1 MSKTPAVNPNVHD
14 IADQAKYEYAL
25 GTLLLAQT
33 QYRLAELAG
42 LGLLDPD
49 ESMRLQEDLVEIWGH
64 LYCGTVWAVR
74 DEEDDGDGEEDYH
87 APTGVA
93 ADNTYSDGR
102 TVMIQARI
110 EPLETSEYNWEYN
123 GFLFDD
129 GAIIYHQRGT
139 TCSISPVNPEVDRG
153 WAGAT
158 F

>member
-1 MSKTPAVNPNVHD
+1 MSTTPAVNPNVHD
-14 IADQAKYEYAL
+14 IADRAKHSYAL
-25 GTLLLAQT
+25 GTQLLAQT
-33 QYRLAELAG
+33 QYRLGELAG

-49 ESMRLQEDLVEIWGH
+49 ESMSLQENLIEIWGH

-74 DEEDDGDGEEDYH
+74 DEEDDGDEEEDYH

-102 TVMIQARI
+102 PVMIQTRI
-110 EPLETSEYNWEYN
+110 EQYESSDFSRERNR
-123 GFLFDD
+123 FLLDE
-129 GAIIYHQRGT
+129 GAIIYHRRGT
-139 TCSISPVNPEVDRG
+139 ICYISPLNPEDDRG